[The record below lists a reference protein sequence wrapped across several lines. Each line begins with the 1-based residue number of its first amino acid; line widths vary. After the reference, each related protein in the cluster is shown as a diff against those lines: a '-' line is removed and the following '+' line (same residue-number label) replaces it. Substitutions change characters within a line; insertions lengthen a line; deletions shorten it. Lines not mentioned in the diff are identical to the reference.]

1 MKKSKKIEKK
11 NWTAEEVAAWEAA
24 QAKEE
29 AHELARRA
37 AKQAER
43 KAAQAAYEE
52 TSTSLQARG
61 AEVTM
66 RSVYMKWTADW
77 RKAGDQTYNED
88 GAKQCYFECRHDN
101 GAYQARRMR
110 HECERVV
117 SEGLLTLANSV
128 EDACKRF
135 ARPSEC
141 KDLPLE
147 SIATPEGL
155 KAHEDWLDGDMCRCV
170 EWEMSRIERTIEDM
184 KGAMLRIRAAQ
195 ELDMGKRLS
204 KIIKKDEL
212 RAVNGG
218 CL

>member
-1 MKKSKKIEKK
+1 MRKASKQTK
-11 NWTAEEVAAWEAA
+11 TAEQIAAEQVRAMALRAEREAA
-24 QAKEE
+24 K
-29 AHELARRA
+29 
-37 AKQAER
+37 
-43 KAAQAAYEE
+43 AAYEE

-66 RSVYMKWTADW
+66 QSVYMKWTADW

-88 GAKQCYFECRHDN
+88 GAKQCYYECRHDN

-117 SEGLLTLANSV
+117 SEGLLTLANSI
-128 EDACKRF
+128 EDACRRF

-155 KAHEDWLDGDMCRCV
+155 KAHEHWLDGDMCRCV
-170 EWEMSRIERTIEDM
+170 QWEMSRIERTIEEM
-184 KGAMLRIRAAQ
+184 KEAMVRMRAAQ
-195 ELDMGKRLS
+195 ELDMGNRLS